1 MNLCFLRFD
10 LVLFIMIHTLIYRV
24 FRVKRVF
31 RLALLM
37 VFVLATFNSF
47 ASVSSAPFTESA
59 HQALS
64 SLNAYFEVDTAYG
77 CAHHTTNFPVEI
89 TDQSTGVIDQWQYLI
104 YGEDPITPIFDQ
116 VYAAAPTFT
125 YDFINNTD
133 HPIEFTIR
141 LFVENAGGDISEFER
156 KITVYPSIRAQFTRA
171 YIDGACANP
180 RNVRFT
186 NLSSNNTPDKYYWT
200 LGDGTNREST
210 AHNEV
215 FEHEYEN
222 LTTGGVDYDVQLV
235 AQSDFGCRDTAVAQV
250 YVTSN
255 FIPEFEVS
263 YSKGCAPL
271 DIDVENNSYGDIST
285 YSWSVTPDPGGLVF
299 PVNGDDFSIQLPNTT
314 ASPIDYVLR
323 LTLTNTDGCAKY
335 SELTITVYPQVEV
348 SFSPEDLDICDSS
361 EVVFTSTLTNPAIPN
376 ISYDWD
382 FDDDV
387 SSDKQNPTHI
397 FRNVGDAFI
406 DRNVTLI
413 ATSGYECS
421 DDFSTTVTV
430 HPKIKANF
438 SVSDIEICS
447 GEEVTFN
454 YERMPSISTYTFD
467 FDGYIPNTWPG
478 DALANGTFNKEFINQ
493 TGAPFTLDIT
503 LITNNTNPACHKD
516 FTVPVTV
523 NPEVTAGFT
532 WTGDSPQGCNPFE
545 VTFTNATEYTGG
557 SVFSGTYYWD
567 FGDGTT
573 STQANPVHVFYND
586 HESNTATYTVTLTAT
601 SVHGC
606 EHIFQDDIT
615 IQPRLTAGFSMTQPD
630 ICVPEFVFTPSSP
643 GATEYNWNFD
653 GLIPPETIL
662 NGDPFTRT
670 INPTHPDNLT
680 TGVITLTV
688 ENAAGCTDVTAK
700 DIEIQPHIVPNFS
713 VDETVG
719 CSDLEVLL
727 TNNSTGG
734 SLEYFW
740 NFDDEQ
746 TFYTVSED
754 PFTHTFINRS
764 ATDRV
769 FEVWLKAK
777 NVNGCKDSTSVDV
790 TVHPKVEA
798 DFSFS
803 YDSLCTPFRVAFVNS
818 SLNGST
824 FEWDFGQA
832 GFWEDDTTTLK
843 ANPEFEFTLD
853 NPTAN
858 DIGNYSISVHAYTF
872 HATSGLT
879 CEDTR
884 IVPFGEVYPR
894 VVANYNVDV
903 SEGCNPLTVEFNNT
917 STGLGTYEWTFGDG
931 GPTSN
936 EESPTRILGHAN
948 TASSEVYN
956 VRLTSTNVNGCKDV
970 LEMPIT
976 VYPLVQSAFT
986 IDEDDGCTPLPI
998 QFTNSKVSPAYD
1010 YTWDFGDGQTS
1021 TDTQPGE
1028 ITIENTLYPLALFEP
1043 TITLVTQLNSTYP
1056 QGCPETSDTT
1066 VTVYPR
1072 VIPNFDGNFDGCHPL
1087 TVNFENT
1094 TEAYDIGNATYKWTL
1109 GNGESTT
1116 IAEPTQAYFNNS
1128 STKDTTYTVKLL
1140 ATSVHGCKDSIDDV
1154 ITVYPKPKSMMEILS
1169 GYYAC
1174 SPYEVEI
1181 KNSSEGKGFGS
1192 TLEFTFDFGDG
1203 SPNVNTT
1210 DPSNLFHPYASNTSE
1225 DIVSYTIEL
1234 DVVTE
1239 DGCTHESSQTVH
1251 IYPEVTADFEFD
1263 PGNADCNPFLVQMV
1277 NNSNENAHDF
1287 TWNFGD
1293 GTPESNLFEPINLF
1307 ENTTTEDVVYE
1318 VTLTASSDYGCE
1330 STTSDF
1336 VTVYAAPVANFVI
1349 QPPLQIFPSAT
1360 FAFQNLTNPAG
1371 DDWDYDWTFG
1381 DGYTDDVKDPDPHTY
1396 ETWGP
1401 IEDDFR
1407 YLVTLKVANNNC
1419 SDSTSRY
1426 LTLKAPQPI
1435 ADFDA
1440 NQYEACSPLVVYFE
1454 NNSEY
1459 GHTYLWDFGDG
1470 TFSDEFEP
1478 VHTYEESGYYNVSL
1492 KVTGDGGDRYYFA
1505 VFQVYENPIADF
1517 VVTPQEVI
1525 LPDARVNIYNRS
1537 VGALNYIWDLG
1548 DGTIAYTEDVIHT
1561 YSEMGEYRIHLT
1573 AISEHGCVDTTFKFP
1588 AVWVKGSGLIRF
1600 PNAFVPS
1607 KLGSNGGYY
1616 DDVDFSN
1623 EVFHPITEAVG
1634 EYRLMIFNRWG
1645 EQIFESDDVK
1655 IGWDGYYKGKLSNQ
1669 DVYVY
1674 RAVGKFTNGRTF
1686 DVRGNVTLLR

>member
-1 MNLCFLRFD
+1 MFFLRF
-10 LVLFIMIHTLIYRV
+10 VLELIIMSHTLIHIA
-24 FRVKRVF
+24 FKVKRVF
-31 RLALLM
+31 RLALLP
-37 VFVLATFNSF
+37 VFLFVAFNSF
-47 ASVSSAPFTESA
+47 ASSSATQFTQSA
-59 HQALS
+59 NQGLS
-64 SLNAYFEVDTAYG
+64 SLNAYFEVDTAFG
-77 CAHHTTNFPVEI
+77 CADHATNFPVAI

-104 YGEDPITPIFDQ
+104 YGEDAITPIFDQ

-141 LFVENAGGDISEFER
+141 LFVENAAGDVSEFER
-156 KITVYPSIRAQFTRA
+156 KIMVYPSIRAQFTRA

-186 NLSSNNTPDKYYWT
+186 NLSSNNTPDTYYWT

-210 AHNEV
+210 VHDEV

-222 LTTGGVDYDVQLV
+222 LTASGVYYDVQLV

-255 FIPEFEVS
+255 FIPQFEVS
-263 YSKGCAPL
+263 HTKGCAPL

-285 YSWSVTPDPGGLVF
+285 YSWSVTPDPGGLAF
-299 PVNGDDFSIQLPNTT
+299 PDNGDDFSIQLPNTT
-314 ASPIDYVLR
+314 ASPINYKLG
-323 LTLTNTDGCAKY
+323 LTLTNADGCTKY
-335 SELTITVYPQVEV
+335 SELAITVYPQVEV
-348 SFSPEDLDICDSS
+348 SFSLENLDICDSS
-361 EVVFTSTLTNPAIPN
+361 EVVFTSILTNPAIPN

-382 FDDDV
+382 FDDGA
-387 SSDKQNPTHI
+387 SSDKKDPTHI
-397 FRNVGDAFI
+397 FRNVGDNFI

-413 ATSGYECS
+413 ATSEYECS
-421 DDFSTTVTV
+421 GNYSITVRV

-438 SVSDIEICS
+438 SVSEIEICS
-447 GEEVTFN
+447 GEEVTFT
-454 YERMPSISTYTFD
+454 YERMPSIVSYDFD
-467 FDGYIPNTWPG
+467 FDVYTPNTWPG
-478 DALANGTFNKEFINQ
+478 DAVANGTFNKEFINQ
-493 TGAPFTLDIT
+493 TGAPITLDIT
-503 LITNNTNPACHKD
+503 LTTNNTNLACQKD

-523 NPEVTAGFT
+523 NPEVTADFT
-532 WTGDSPQGCNPFE
+532 WDGDSPQGCNPLE
-545 VTFTNATEYTGG
+545 VTFTNTTEFTGG
-557 SVFSGTYYWD
+557 YVFSGTYHWD
-567 FGDGTT
+567 FGDGST
-573 STQANPVHVFYND
+573 STQADPVHVFYND

-615 IQPRLTAGFSMTQPD
+615 VQPRLTAGFSMTQPD

-643 GATEYNWNFD
+643 GATVYNWNFD
-653 GLIPPETIL
+653 GLIPSETRL
-662 NGDPFTRT
+662 DGDPFTRT
-670 INPTHPDNLT
+670 INPVDAENIT
-680 TGVITLTV
+680 TGTITLTV
-688 ENAAGCTDVTAK
+688 ENAAGCTDVTSK
-700 DIEIQPHIVPNFS
+700 PIEIQPAIVPNFS

-719 CSDLEVLL
+719 CSDLDVLL

-734 SLEYFW
+734 PLEYFW

-746 TFYTVSED
+746 TYYTLSKD
-754 PFTHTFINRS
+754 PFSHTFINRS

-777 NVNGCKDSTSVDV
+777 NVNGCKDSTSFEI

-803 YDSLCTPFRVAFVNS
+803 YDSLCTPFRVAFENT

-824 FEWDFGQA
+824 FDWDFGQA

-843 ANPEFEFTLD
+843 ANPKFEFTFD
-853 NPTAN
+853 NPTDN
-858 DIGNYSISVHAYTF
+858 DIGNYLISVRAYTF
-872 HATSGLT
+872 HASSGLT
-879 CEDTR
+879 CEDTKTL
-884 IVPFGEVYPR
+884 PFGEVYPR
-894 VVANYNVDV
+894 VVANYNVNV
-903 SEGCNPLTVEFNNT
+903 TEGCNPLTVEFTNA

-936 EESPTRILGHAN
+936 AESPTQIFGHAN
-948 TASSEVYN
+948 TTSSEVYN

-970 LEMPIT
+970 LDRSIT

-986 IDEDDGCTPLPI
+986 IDEDDGCTPLTVL
-998 QFTNSKVSPAYD
+998 FTNTRVSSAYD
-1010 YTWDFGDGQTS
+1010 YSWDFGDGQTS

-1028 ITIENTLYPLALFEP
+1028 ITFENDLDPLDIFEP
-1043 TITLVTQLNSTYP
+1043 TITLVTQLNASYP
-1056 QGCPETSDTT
+1056 QKCPETFDTT
-1066 VTVYPR
+1066 VIVYPR
-1072 VIPNFDGNFDGCHPL
+1072 VIPNFDGNFEGCHPW

-1094 TEAYDIGNATYKWTL
+1094 TEAYDIDNATYKWTL
-1109 GNGESTT
+1109 GNGKFTT
-1116 IAEPTQAYFNNS
+1116 IAEPIQEYFNNS
-1128 STKDTTYTVKLL
+1128 STKDTTYTVKLV
-1140 ATSVHGCKDSIDDV
+1140 AKSVHGCKDSVENV

-1174 SPYEVEI
+1174 SPYEVEV

-1192 TLEFTFDFGDG
+1192 TLDFTFDFGDG
-1203 SPNVNTT
+1203 SPTVNTIN
-1210 DPSNLFHPYASNTSE
+1210 PSNLFHSYASNTSD

-1239 DGCTHESSQTVH
+1239 DGCAHESSQTVH
-1251 IYPEVTADFEFD
+1251 IYPEVTAAFSFE

-1307 ENTTTEDVVYE
+1307 ENSSTEDVTYE
-1318 VTLTASSDYGCE
+1318 VTLTASSDYGCQ
-1330 STTSDF
+1330 STTSDS
-1336 VTVYAAPVANFVI
+1336 VTVYASPVAHFVI

-1371 DDWDYDWTFG
+1371 DDWNYDWTFG

-1401 IEDDFR
+1401 IENDFQ
-1407 YLVTLKVANNNC
+1407 YLVTLNVSNSNC
-1419 SDSTSRY
+1419 SDFTSRY

-1525 LPDARVNIYNRS
+1525 LPDARVNIYNRT

-1548 DGTIAYTEDVIHT
+1548 DGTIAYTEDVVHT

-1607 KLGSNGGYY
+1607 KLGPNGGYY

-1634 EYRLMIFNRWG
+1634 EYKLMIFNRWG
-1645 EQIFESDDVK
+1645 EQIFESNDVK